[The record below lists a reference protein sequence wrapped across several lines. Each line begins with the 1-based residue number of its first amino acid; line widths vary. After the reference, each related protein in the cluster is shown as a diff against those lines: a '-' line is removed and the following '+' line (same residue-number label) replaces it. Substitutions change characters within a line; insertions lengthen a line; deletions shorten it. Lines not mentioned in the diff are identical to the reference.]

1 MKTKKINIYEFE
13 ELKDDIKE
21 KVISRFR
28 EGNEYYFL
36 EECLNEELEEELKNN
51 GIEEIGETEL
61 RYSLGYSQ
69 GDGLSFIGNFKYKN
83 VEINIKLGQNSNYY
97 SHSNTTD
104 INRIE
109 EYNDD
114 ENDYDITE
122 ELKIIQEQEKDE
134 IEEEFKELYF
144 DICRKL
150 EKSGY
155 AHIESENSDES
166 ITENIKANNY
176 NFRENGE
183 IE

>member
-83 VEINIKLGQNSNYY
+83 VEINIKLRQNSNYY

-122 ELKIIQEQEKDE
+122 ELNIIINQKEEDLLKDL
-134 IEEEFKELYF
+134 EEELRDFLKDLSRILKDY
-144 DICRKL
+144 
-150 EKSGY
+150 GY
-155 AHIESENSDES
+155 SHIEHQQKENRV
-166 ITENIKANNY
+166 K
-176 NFRENGE
+176 E
-183 IE
+183 IQSCL